1 MQSMLA
7 GGKDS
12 ASQTQNKINLIYF
25 IYCKY

>member
-1 MQSMLA
+1 MLTMLI

-25 IYCKY
+25 IYGKC